1 MKNLYT
7 IPFLAALTISANL
20 VQAEDYTWT
29 GNVDTDWKTAG
40 NWSPEAVPN
49 LEIAGSNAVVSGE
62 TIYEAPGDF
71 HLNNGNSLTINNGGS
86 WIQTNDI
93 SWLQFT
99 GGILNVNSGGSFD
112 TGTSANIFMGTGTTF
127 NIAGVFN
134 THGIAMSLGN
144 GISMYLNAGTVF
156 TNTAGNF
163 VVNDADATFHL
174 TGGTA
179 TIGEFNAL
187 AGDIVISGGVL
198 NTSIVAFNDPGLS
211 SSFDLMGG
219 RINVAPNAFQGIY
232 AMGNDDYVNFTI
244 GSTGE
249 FFVDGLDEAGAQTLI
264 TDGRLRYDNAIG
276 NIDYTAQD
284 GGYLFTVSGI
294 PEPSTYAALVG
305 VLALVAAWQS
315 RHHK

>member
-1 MKNLYT
+1 MKTLHT

-20 VQAEDYTWT
+20 VQAVDYTWT

-40 NWSPEAVPN
+40 NWSPEAVPD
-49 LEIAGSNAVVSGE
+49 LQTAGNNAVVAGE

-93 SWLQFT
+93 SWLQFA

-112 TGTSANIFMGTGTTF
+112 TGTAGNIVMDTGTTF

-134 THGIAMSLGN
+134 THGIAMGLGN
-144 GISMYLNAGTVF
+144 GISMYLNSGAVF

-163 VVNDADATFHL
+163 IVNDAGATFHL

-198 NTSIVAFNDPGLS
+198 NTTIVSFNSADLA
-211 SSFDLMGG
+211 SSFDLSGG

-232 AMGNDDYVNFTI
+232 AIGNDDYVNFTI

-249 FFVDGLDEAGAQTLI
+249 FFVDGLDEAGAQALI

-276 NIDYTAQD
+276 NIVYTAQD
-284 GGYLFTVSGI
+284 GGYLFTAVGV
-294 PEPSTYAALVG
+294 PEPSTYAALAG
-305 VLALVAAWQS
+305 ALALVAAWLRR
-315 RHHK
+315 RHK